1 MYKMFD
7 SVRTWLAHFF
17 EVEAGA
23 DQRGDPLSSMSPREL
38 ADLPV
43 YHPRFDSRIGA

>member
-7 SVRTWLAHFF
+7 SVRTWLTHFF

-23 DQRGDPLSSMSPREL
+23 EQHGDPLSSMSPREL

-43 YHPRFDSRIGA
+43 YHPRFDSSIGA

>member
-17 EVEAGA
+17 EVEAAGE
-23 DQRGDPLSSMSPREL
+23 DRGDPLSSMSPREL

-43 YHPRFDSRIGA
+43 YHPPFDSRIGA

>member
-1 MYKMFD
+1 MYKMFN
-7 SVRTWLAHFF
+7 SMRIWMAHFF
-17 EVEAGA
+17 EVQAGA
-23 DQRGDPLSSMSPREL
+23 EQRNDPLSSMSPREL